1 MAKAKKQSALSKAK
15 VKIAEQEQNIL
26 YLNNR
31 ITSLQQSV
39 VTANQSLADAN
50 RDRTIREQGNVR
62 RLTDSITYLV
72 QTMTGRRVKN
82 LQWEWE

>member
-1 MAKAKKQSALSKAK
+1 
-15 VKIAEQEQNIL
+15 
-26 YLNNR
+26 
-31 ITSLQQSV
+31 LQQSV